1 MFPAAPTMIGS
12 GPGKGKAAST
22 RTLPSP
28 EVLPSEGRPCP
39 SLTNPAMKA
48 ARRSTLSRELGTP
61 LMMGAMTTKWEGA
74 CDSAILTMTSP
85 DFLWP
90 PGPTKCD

>member
-22 RTLPSP
+22 RTLPSS

-48 ARRSTLSRELGTP
+48 ARRSTLSQ
-61 LMMGAMTTKWEGA
+61 
-74 CDSAILTMTSP
+74 
-85 DFLWP
+85 
-90 PGPTKCD
+90 